1 MKPQHLEDKVFL
13 MGQGM
18 LGSDKEPK
26 AAAENIFTKPEARV
40 QTEVQEV
47 NKPKRRITK
56 PSYLK
61 DFV

>member
-1 MKPQHLEDKVFL
+1 
-13 MGQGM
+13 M

-26 AAAENIFTKPEARV
+26 AVAVNIFTKPEAKV
-40 QTEVQEV
+40 QAKVQEV
-47 NKPKRRITK
+47 NKHKRRITK